1 MTFSLGW
8 AVTGLSLLGLL
19 PPIAAPSIVAWIAP
33 VDAAQAPRGAAA
45 NAVPQAARDRA
56 KPIWTD
62 HLKVTAY
69 PADAVV
75 APGDRTTLVIEI
87 QPGEGMHVYA
97 PGAEGYRVV
106 ALTVAPQPFVRVL
119 PLQYPPSEIYVFE
132 PLNERIPVY
141 QKPFTLRQELVL
153 DDRPEARAAFRRV
166 SLTVTATL
174 AYQACDDK
182 VCFNP
187 VTVPLSWDVPLG
199 FQQTPAAGQPGVR

>member
-1 MTFSLGW
+1 VTFLVGST
-8 AVTGLSLLGLL
+8 VTRLSLLGLL
-19 PPIAAPSIVAWIAP
+19 SGVAAPSMLARLAP
-33 VDAAQAPRGAAA
+33 VDIAQAPRGAGT
-45 NAVPQAARDRA
+45 NAVPEAARDRT

-69 PADAVV
+69 SADTVV

-97 PGAEGYRVV
+97 PGADGYRVV

-153 DDRPEARAAFRRV
+153 DDRPEARAAFRKA
-166 SLTVTATL
+166 SLSITATL

-182 VCFNP
+182 VCYNP
-187 VTVPLSWDVPLG
+187 VSLPLSWTVALRQLVVQRP
-199 FQQTPAAGQPGVR
+199 TVAR